1 MAEEQFGF
9 DLSGGGVASDDA
21 SFAPE
26 TIRREA
32 LAFLAEARAVT
43 ASGAWDAGEVRYRR
57 ILFPHLVS
65 WLPDP
70 AEAAQLR
77 FAFARELERIELL
90 LAA

>member
-65 WLPDP
+65 WLPED
-70 AEAAQLR
+70 EAAQLR